1 MKKIQQF
8 LIMSLREEQ
17 LRNADYDLSLSF
29 HAAEEAENIV
39 ALADNECLRAI
50 RRITHHPYSAE
61 TLDDLLAEKRRI
73 KKRKKSEWNRALM
86 YDTNREI
93 IAQLYIPEFVCV
105 QTEKKSKYRRI
116 GRKGFTLNGEKYVR
130 LMCGAGHART
140 NRAMFVAKR
149 IYKELDTFLRC
160 GCQDIDIIW
169 AKWNAYYALGSSA
182 TYQVSAPKVCVVP
195 DKEIE
200 MTKTVDFVTPGQ
212 PQDTIERKDM
222 RLKFKLW
229 DGMGLISPELAQRW
243 AEELEAG
250 YLPSAFVVRNAFVK
264 GLVCTFDFH
273 AFAAEIGN
281 YSVKDIYGDLHD
293 VRDIDIVMTE
303 SMFKLWRGYSSW
315 KDYCE
320 KNAALGWSWGVAKI
334 FDDPAVM
341 KTHIRTN
348 YQFLQVLNM
357 TDEDIETVCAP
368 TVDWL
373 TGIVGD
379 VNAMRMYLLGK
390 VADMHG
396 EPLEKFDR
404 LSDNFI
410 KALLIDEDMA
420 GDDYIKSRV
429 ANSINKK
436 IRDAYMGRLII
447 EGTYQPI
454 MADPYGFC
462 QYIFGENITGLVPNG
477 KCYNRFYLEKGEK
490 HVCALR
496 SPMTWRS
503 EVNGLELYTS
513 AAAEK
518 WFKYIGNGQIQSLWG
533 VDNML
538 QSGSDFDGDCVFVT
552 PNECFWNCRC
562 ADENRG
568 VPVTYEPQKAEKRK
582 VDSRKL
588 YQTDI
593 LAFDPLIGMITNVST
608 TLYEIQSQ
616 FLPDSEEY
624 KECENRLKLCCTLQ
638 SMGIDA
644 AKGIAFEGIPRH
656 WLRASEESPEIDRAL
671 AINKRRPYFMRYL
684 YPHKNAEY
692 TKFKRDV
699 ERMRTISF
707 GGETEKSAKNTSF
720 IPEKCE
726 SDAKSDTI
734 SDTIADYIAKKNPLL
749 ETKGTMNRLCA
760 YMERRLKEIRVIKS
774 VDESEKIVEKLID
787 GEVETDY
794 ALLSDM
800 ERLFDEYSAF
810 RSEKT
815 LEESEYN
822 TYEQYYAMLN
832 RRAYEEISNNSAE
845 LANLAVR
852 LCYIEKGKKAKSF
865 VWDCFG
871 EEALANIETYF
882 RRKSP
887 TGEVAAVFPTRS
899 EQGEIEYL
907 GKKYAN
913 RVFYL

>member
-1 MKKIQQF
+1 
-8 LIMSLREEQ
+8 MSLREEQ
-17 LRNADYDLSLSF
+17 LRNAEYDLSLSF

-50 RRITHHPYSAE
+50 RRITKHPYSDERLAE
-61 TLDDLLAEKRRI
+61 LLAEKRRI
-73 KKRKKSEWNRALM
+73 KRRKKSEWNRALM
-86 YDTNREI
+86 YETNQEI
-93 IAQLYIPEFVCV
+93 VSQLYIPEFVCV
-105 QTEKKSKYRRI
+105 QTDKKSKYRRI
-116 GRKGFTLNGEKYVR
+116 GRRGFTLNGEKYVR

-149 IYKELDTFLRC
+149 IFKKLDTFLRC

-182 TYQVSAPKVCVVP
+182 TFQVSAPRVCVVP

-200 MTKTVDFVTPGQ
+200 MIKTVDFVTPCK
-212 PQDTIERKDM
+212 PQDTIERKEM
-222 RLKFKLW
+222 PIKFNLW
-229 DGMGLISPELAQRW
+229 DGMGIISPDLAQKW
-243 AEELEAG
+243 ADELEVG
-250 YLPSAFVVRNAFVK
+250 YLPSAYVVRNAFIK

-273 AFAAEIGN
+273 AFAAEIGE
-281 YSVKDIYGDLHD
+281 YSVKDIYGDTYD

-320 KNAALGWSWGVAKI
+320 KNAALGWSWGVAKV

-357 TDEDIETVCAP
+357 TDEDIAEICEP
-368 TVDWL
+368 TVKWL
-373 TGIVGD
+373 TGIVGNA
-379 VNAMRMYLLGK
+379 NAMRMYLLGK
-390 VADMHG
+390 LADMHG
-396 EPLEKFDR
+396 EPIEKFNNIT
-404 LSDNFI
+404 DNFI

-420 GDDYIKSRV
+420 GDDYIKTRV

-462 QYIFGENITGLVPNG
+462 QYIFGKEITGLVPVG
-477 KCYNRFYLEKGEK
+477 KCYNRYYLDRGEK

-503 EVNGLELYTS
+503 EVNGLELYSS

-552 PNECFWNCRC
+552 PNECFWRCRC
-562 ADENRG
+562 DDENRG

-582 VDSRKL
+582 VEENKL

-593 LAFDPLIGMITNVST
+593 MAFDPLIGIITNVST
-608 TLYEIQSQ
+608 TIYEIQSQ
-616 FLPDSEEY
+616 FAPGSAEY

-644 AKGIAFEGIPRH
+644 AKGIAFEGIPKH
-656 WLRASEESPEIDRAL
+656 WLRSTDDSTDIDRAL
-671 AINKRRPYFMRYL
+671 SINKRRPYFMRYL
-684 YPHKNAEY
+684 YTHKNAEY

-699 ERMRTISF
+699 ERMWNISF
-707 GGETEKSAKNTSF
+707 GGEKGKNAKF
-720 IPEKCE
+720 AHHIPEN
-726 SDAKSDTI
+726 DADKAINDAI
-734 SDTIADYIAKKNPLL
+734 NDFIAKRNPLL
-749 ETKGTMNRLCA
+749 ETKGTMNRLCF
-760 YMERRLKEIRVIKS
+760 YMEQRLKEIRAIKAS
-774 VDESEKIVEKLID
+774 DNASDKILAGLLND
-787 GEVETDY
+787 QVETDW
-794 ALLSDM
+794 ALLADM
-800 ERLFDEYSAF
+800 ERLFQEYSAF
-810 RSEKT
+810 KSGKM

-822 TYEQYYAMLN
+822 TYEQYYATLN

-845 LANLAVR
+845 LANLAVQ
-852 LCYIEKGKKAKSF
+852 LCYIDKGKKAKSF

-871 EEALANIETYF
+871 EEALNNIIAEK
-882 RRKSP
+882 RKNSAD
-887 TGEVAAVFPTRS
+887 GEVMAVFPTRNDD
-899 EQGEIEYL
+899 GEIEYL

>member
-8 LIMSLREEQ
+8 WIMSLREEQ
-17 LRNADYDLSLSF
+17 LRNAEYDLSLPF
-29 HAAEEAENIV
+29 HAAEAAENIV

-50 RRITHHPYSAE
+50 RRITDHPYSEERLA
-61 TLDDLLAEKRRI
+61 DLLAEKRRI
-73 KKRKKSEWNRALM
+73 KRRQKSLA
-86 YDTNREI
+86 NRELMRKVNEEI
-93 IAQLYIPEFVCV
+93 VSQLYIPEFVCV

-149 IYKELDTFLRC
+149 IFKKLDIFLRC

-182 TYQVSAPKVCVVP
+182 TYQVSAPRVCVVP

-200 MTKTVDFVTPGQ
+200 MTKTVDFVSPST

-222 RLKFKLW
+222 RLKFNLW
-229 DGMGLISPELAQRW
+229 DGMGLISPQLAKRWSDELDV
-243 AEELEAG
+243 G
-250 YLPSAFVVRNAFVK
+250 YLPSAYVVRNAFIK

-273 AFAAEIGN
+273 AYAEENGSHTI
-281 YSVKDIYGDLHD
+281 KDIYGQTFDD
-293 VRDIDIVMTE
+293 RDIDIVMTE
-303 SMFKLWRGYSSW
+303 SMFKLCKGYSSW
-315 KDYCE
+315 RDYCE

-341 KTHIRTN
+341 KSHIRTN

-357 TDEDIETVCAP
+357 TDEDIAEICEP
-368 TVDWL
+368 TVEWL
-373 TGIVGD
+373 TGIVGKAD
-379 VNAMRMYLLGK
+379 KMRMYLLGK
-390 VADMHG
+390 AADMHG
-396 EPLEKFDR
+396 ELADKYEKIN
-404 LSDNFI
+404 DNFI
-410 KALLIDEDMA
+410 KALLIDEDA
-420 GDDYIKSRV
+420 ADDDYIRTRV

-447 EGTYQPI
+447 RGTYQPI

-462 QYIFGENITGLVPNG
+462 QYIFGENITGLIPAG
-477 KCYNRFYLEKGEK
+477 KCYNRFYLSCGEK

-503 EVNGLELYTS
+503 EVNGLELYNS
-513 AAAEK
+513 PAADK

-552 PNECFWNCRC
+552 PNECFWRCRC
-562 ADENRG
+562 NNFNRG
-568 VPVTYEPQKAEKRK
+568 IPVTYEPQKAEKRK
-582 VDSRKL
+582 IDNSKL

-616 FLPDSEEY
+616 FDEGSAEY
-624 KECENRLKLCCTLQ
+624 NECETRLKLCCTLQ

-644 AKGIAFEGIPRH
+644 AKGIAFEGIPKH
-656 WLRASEESPEIDRAL
+656 WLRATDESSEIDKKL
-671 AINKRRPYFMRYL
+671 AINKKRPYFMRYL
-684 YPHKNAEY
+684 YSHKNSEY

-699 ERMRTISF
+699 ERMRNLSF
-707 GGETEKSAKNTSF
+707 GGEKYAKKCKKIPQNDANNAEKGEITA
-720 IPEKCE
+720 IIDE
-726 SDAKSDTI
+726 
-734 SDTIADYIAKKNPLL
+734 YIAKRNPLL
-749 ETKGTMNRLCA
+749 CTKGTMNRLCEH
-760 YMERRLKEIRVIKS
+760 MEQSLKEIRAIKKAS
-774 VDESEKIVEKLID
+774 ASDKMLPKMLDAEFA
-787 GEVETDY
+787 TDWT
-794 ALLSDM
+794 LLSDM
-800 ERLFDEYSAF
+800 ERLFQDYTEF
-810 RSEKT
+810 RSQKA

-822 TYEQYYAMLN
+822 TYEQFYAMLN
-832 RRAYEEISNNSAE
+832 RRAYEGISNNSTE
-845 LANLAVR
+845 LANLAVH
-852 LCYIEKGKKAKSF
+852 LCYVLKGKKAKSF

-871 EEALANIETYF
+871 AEVLENIIEYH

-887 TGEVAAVFPTRS
+887 DGMVSAVFPCRS
-899 EQGEIEYL
+899 EDGDIEYL
-907 GKKYAN
+907 GKRYAN
-913 RVFYL
+913 RTFLI

>member
-1 MKKIQQF
+1 
-8 LIMSLREEQ
+8 MSLREEQ
-17 LRNADYDLSLSF
+17 LRNAEYDLSLSF

-50 RRITHHPYSAE
+50 RRITKHPYSDERLAE
-61 TLDDLLAEKRRI
+61 LLAEKRRI
-73 KKRKKSEWNRALM
+73 KRRKKSEWNRALM
-86 YDTNREI
+86 YETNREI
-93 IAQLYIPEFVCV
+93 ISQLYIPEFVCV
-105 QTEKKSKYRRI
+105 QTDKKSKYRRI
-116 GRKGFTLNGEKYVR
+116 GRRGFTLNGEKYVR

-149 IYKELDTFLRC
+149 IFKKLDTFLRC

-182 TYQVSAPKVCVVP
+182 TFQVSAPRVCVVP

-200 MTKTVDFVTPGQ
+200 MIKTVDFVTPCK
-212 PQDTIERKDM
+212 PQDTIERKEM
-222 RLKFKLW
+222 PIKFNLW
-229 DGMGLISPELAQRW
+229 DGMGIISPELAQKW
-243 AEELEAG
+243 ADELEVG
-250 YLPSAFVVRNAFVK
+250 YLPSAYVVRNAFIK

-273 AFAAEIGN
+273 AFAAEIGT
-281 YSVKDIYGDLHD
+281 YEVKDIYGDTYD

-320 KNAALGWSWGVAKI
+320 KNAALGWSWGVAKV

-357 TDEDIETVCAP
+357 TDEDIAEICEP
-368 TVDWL
+368 TVKWL

-379 VNAMRMYLLGK
+379 ANAMRMYLLGK
-390 VADMHG
+390 LADMHG
-396 EPLEKFDR
+396 DPIEKFNNIT
-404 LSDNFI
+404 DNFI
-410 KALLIDEDMA
+410 KALLIDENMA
-420 GDDYIKSRV
+420 GDDYIKTRV

-462 QYIFGENITGLVPNG
+462 QYIFGKEITGLVPVG
-477 KCYNRFYLEKGEK
+477 KCYNRYYLDRGEK

-503 EVNGLELYTS
+503 EVNGLELYSS

-552 PNECFWNCRC
+552 PNECFWRCRC
-562 ADENRG
+562 DDENRG

-582 VDSRKL
+582 VEESKL

-593 LAFDPLIGMITNVST
+593 MAFDPLIGIITNVST
-608 TLYEIQSQ
+608 TIYEIQSQ
-616 FLPDSEEY
+616 FAPGSAEY

-644 AKGIAFEGIPRH
+644 AKGIAFEGIPKH
-656 WLRASEESPEIDRAL
+656 WLRSTDDSTDIDRAL
-671 AINKRRPYFMRYL
+671 SINKRRPYFMRYL
-684 YPHKNAEY
+684 YTHKNAEY

-699 ERMRTISF
+699 ERMWNISF
-707 GGETEKSAKNTSF
+707 GGEKEKNAKF
-720 IPEKCE
+720 AHYIPEN
-726 SDAKSDTI
+726 DADKAINDAI
-734 SDTIADYIAKKNPLL
+734 NDFIAKRNPLL
-749 ETKGTMNRLCA
+749 ETKGTMNRLCF
-760 YMERRLKEIRVIKS
+760 YMERRLKEIRAIKAS
-774 VDESEKIVEKLID
+774 DNASDKILAGLLND
-787 GEVETDY
+787 QVETDW
-794 ALLSDM
+794 ALLADM
-800 ERLFDEYSAF
+800 ERLFQEYSAF
-810 RSEKT
+810 KSGKM

-822 TYEQYYAMLN
+822 TYEQYYATLN

-845 LANLAVR
+845 LANLAVQ
-852 LCYIEKGKKAKSF
+852 LCYVDKGKKAKSF

-871 EEALANIETYF
+871 EEALNNIIAEK
-882 RRKSP
+882 RKKSAD
-887 TGEVAAVFPTRS
+887 GEVMAVFPTRNDD
-899 EQGEIEYL
+899 GEIEYL

-913 RVFYL
+913 RIFYL